1 MARGVSYMVSSCRE
15 GFSKGKADKNLMS
28 LPFSKI
34 WIKQVKVWGD
44 GLFTLVPLET
54 LKTGPWKI
62 DF

>member
-1 MARGVSYMVSSCRE
+1 MVSSCRE
-15 GFSKGKADKNLMS
+15 GFSKGKADKKLMS